1 MAVHRRGPGLLKF
14 SKIEKKIYQNKKIAP
29 TRKMRRVEFSKKK
42 RFPLRETL
50 VFMELVM
57 KN

>member
-1 MAVHRRGPGLLKF
+1 MKF
-14 SKIEKKIYQNKKIAP
+14 STIEKIFYQNKKIAP